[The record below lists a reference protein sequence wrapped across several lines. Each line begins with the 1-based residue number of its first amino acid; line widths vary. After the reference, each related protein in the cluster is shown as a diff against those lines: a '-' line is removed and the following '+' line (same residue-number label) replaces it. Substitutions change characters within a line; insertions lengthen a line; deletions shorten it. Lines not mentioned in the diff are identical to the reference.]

1 VPTLKH
7 KKKII
12 LLCILSIGVLGLSTT
27 TNNVLI
33 LENLPS
39 SKTIFI
45 SRVYTGD
52 EFTMRW
58 MHSVELEPWEE
69 VFRIDEKSEVI
80 LDRTRFKAFGAGV
93 PSKAGNKAV
102 IKDGYVVYSGI
113 NKKIP
118 EITYGISNFAKHTFY
133 FKNNEYKLYEMVE
146 NDSPIKI
153 STTQIHILPYLIK
166 KLATLR

>member
-1 VPTLKH
+1 M
-7 KKKII
+7 
-12 LLCILSIGVLGLSTT
+12 VLWLSTT
-27 TNNVLI
+27 TNTVLI

-69 VFRIDEKSEVI
+69 VFRIDEKGEI
-80 LDRTRFKAFGAGV
+80 MLDRTRFKAFGAGV

-113 NKKIP
+113 NRKIP

-133 FKNNEYKLYEMVE
+133 FKNKEYKLYDMVE

-166 KLATLR
+166 KMATLR

>member
-1 VPTLKH
+1 MKH
-7 KKKII
+7 KKKIM
-12 LLCILSIGVLGLSTT
+12 LLCILSIGVLWLSTT

-33 LENLPS
+33 LENFPS

-45 SRVYTGD
+45 SRVYNGD
-52 EFTMRW
+52 EFTMGW

-69 VFRIDEKSEVI
+69 IFRIDEKGEIV

-93 PSKAGNKAV
+93 PSSTDNKAT

-133 FKNNEYKLYEMVE
+133 FKNNEYKLYEMVK

-153 STTQIHILPYLIK
+153 YTTQIHVLPYLIK